1 MIVTLRTER
10 IRTLDQLRAF
20 LEGNEAA
27 DFQPTRRDSAYALVR
42 RTLVRFEYHGL
53 RKPDKGL
60 VKRYLE
66 KVTGLSRAQVTRL
79 IRQHR
84 RTGHIRDHRG
94 KPPANAFARRY
105 TYLDAALLA
114 EVDEAFG
121 QLSGPATKVILWRM
135 FHVYGDVRF
144 ERLARISGGHIYN
157 LRKTRA
163 YRTGRLT
170 FRKTRPTPVPIG
182 VRRKPRPDGQPGFLR
197 VDTVHL
203 GDRSGKKGIYLVNI
217 VDEVTQFQHLGAVPR
232 ITQHFMVPVL
242 KDLISAF
249 PFTVQAFHA
258 DNGSEYINRQV
269 ADLLNQLHIG
279 TFTKSRPR
287 HCNDNALVE
296 AKNGSI
302 VRKWLGHIHVPH
314 ALVPQ
319 VNDFLQGSLCPFLNF
334 HRPCLF
340 ATEVT
345 GPNGRVKRRY
355 RQQDVATPYERFRAM
370 PGAEDFLRPGVTL
383 KALDR
388 LAAATT
394 DLDAA
399 KAVQRARDE
408 LLRAI
413 GQARDSA
420 A

>member
-1 MIVTLRTER
+1 MTLRTER
-10 IRTLDQLRAF
+10 IRTLDRLRAF

-27 DFQPTRRDSAYALVR
+27 DFQPTHRDSAYALVR

-53 RKPDKGL
+53 GKPAKGL
-60 VKRYLE
+60 VKRYIE
-66 KVTGLSRAQVTRL
+66 KVTGFSRSQVTRL

-105 TYLDAALLA
+105 TPYDAALLA

-121 QLSGPATKVILWRM
+121 QLSGPATKVVLWRM
-135 FHVYGDVRF
+135 YHVYGDARF
-144 ERLARISGGHIYN
+144 ERLAQISNGHIYN
-157 LRKTRA
+157 LRKSRA

-170 FRKTRPTPVPIG
+170 LRETRSTPVG
-182 VRRKPRPDGQPGFLR
+182 FGMRRKPRPDGRPGFLR

-203 GDRSGKKGIYLVNI
+203 GDLGGRKGAYVINV

-232 ITQHFMVPVL
+232 ITQQFMVPVL

-249 PFTVQAFHA
+249 PFTVRAFHT
-258 DNGSEYINRQV
+258 DNGSEYVNREV
-269 ADLLNQLHIG
+269 ADLLNRLHIP

-287 HCNDNALVE
+287 RSNDNALVE
-296 AKNGSI
+296 SKNGSI
-302 VRKWLGHIHVPH
+302 VRRWLGHIHVPH
-314 ALVPQ
+314 DLVPQ
-319 VNDFLQGSLCPFLNF
+319 VDAFLRDSLCPLLNF

-340 ATEVT
+340 PTEVT
-345 GPNGRVKRRY
+345 SASGRVRKTY
-355 RQQDVATPYERFRAM
+355 RQDDVATPYQHFRSLA
-370 PGAEDFLRPGVTL
+370 GTEDFLRPGVTFE
-383 KALDR
+383 ALDQ
-388 LAAATT
+388 LASTTT

-399 KAVQRARDE
+399 KAVQRARDA
-408 LLRAI
+408 LFRAI

>member
-1 MIVTLRTER
+1 MTLRTER

-27 DFQPTRRDSAYALVR
+27 DFQLTRRDSAYAFVR

-84 RTGHIRDHRG
+84 RTGHIRDHCG
-94 KPPANAFARRY
+94 KPPANAFRCRY
-105 TYLDAALLA
+105 SDLDAALLA

-135 FHVYGDVRF
+135 RHIYGDVCF
-144 ERLARISGGHIYN
+144 ERLAHIFNGHIHN
-157 LRKTRA
+157 LRK
-163 YRTGRLT
+163 
-170 FRKTRPTPVPIG
+170 PQ
-182 VRRKPRPDGQPGFLR
+182 PDRQPGFLR
-197 VDTVHL
+197 VDT
-203 GDRSGKKGIYLVNI
+203 
-217 VDEVTQFQHLGAVPR
+217 APR
-232 ITQHFMVPVL
+232 ITQHFMVLVP

-249 PFTVQAFHA
+249 PLTVQAFHA
-258 DNGSEYINRQV
+258 HNGSEYINRQV
-269 ADLLNQLHIG
+269 ADLLYQLHIS
-279 TFTKSRPR
+279 TFTKFRPR
-287 HCNDNALVE
+287 HSNDNALVE
-296 AKNGSI
+296 SKNGSI
-302 VRKWLGHIHVPH
+302 VRRWLGHIHVPH

-319 VNDFLQGSLCPFLNF
+319 VNAFLRGSLRPLLNF
-334 HRPCLF
+334 HSPRLF
-340 ATEVT
+340 PTEVT
-345 GPNGRVKRRY
+345 SASGRVKKRY
-355 RQQDVATPYERFRAM
+355 LQEDIATPYERFKALS
-370 PGAEDFLRPGVTL
+370 GAEDFLRPGVTL
-383 KALDR
+383 EALDR
-388 LAAATT
+388 LAAAAA

-399 KAVQRARDE
+399 KAVERARDE

-413 GQARDSA
+413 GQTRDSA